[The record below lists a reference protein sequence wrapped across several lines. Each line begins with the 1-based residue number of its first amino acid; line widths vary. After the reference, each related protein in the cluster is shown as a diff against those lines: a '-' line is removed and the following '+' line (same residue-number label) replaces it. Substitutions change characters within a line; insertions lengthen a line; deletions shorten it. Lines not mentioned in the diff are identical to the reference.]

1 VIENLKTGQNSA
13 LAVYDGWPLAYD
25 PFSPAGLH
33 LLALLEAPLE
43 GSRRLVLLPGA
54 SRLALPAGCETLLT
68 PTGSTPVGRLAWE
81 QVRLP
86 QQAARHGA
94 GELVLTRPT
103 PPIASRVPCVYWPA
117 GEEDATPGRRSIKE
131 HLRLA
136 LAAGGKSALQ
146 QMVWPS
152 DLPVPHAGTKIKIQ
166 PPGVCSLFYEDHP
179 LEGEERPL
187 PGSYILYCG
196 PQDAHNLRLL
206 LAGWSWAVPSLGDET
221 VLLLPLLHLRQQAT
235 LEQMLE
241 VNNLTSSV
249 RSAQPHTL
257 SGLAALYRQA
267 AAVVH
272 LGPALP
278 WGDPVAQALAA
289 GQALVALEEPLTA
302 ARCGP
307 AAYLVPPENPR
318 ALGAALITLI
328 VEENLN
334 GQLRAAARKQVQ
346 KWGL

>member
-1 VIENLKTGQNSA
+1 MIAKLKTSPLSG

-33 LLALLEAPLE
+33 LMALLAARP
-43 GSRRLVLLPGA
+43 GGARRLVMLPGP
-54 SRLALPAGCETLLT
+54 SKLALPEGCEILVM
-68 PTGSTPVGRLAWE
+68 PTDSSPTGRLAWE
-81 QVRLP
+81 QVSLP
-86 QQAARHGA
+86 RHAARQHA
-94 GELVLTRPT
+94 GELHLTRSTLPLVG
-103 PPIASRVPCVYWPA
+103 RVPIKYWPA
-117 GEEDATPGRRSIKE
+117 GEEDVPTGRRPLVE
-131 HLRLA
+131 RLRRS
-136 LAAGGKSALQ
+136 LAAGGMNQRQ
-146 QMVWPS
+146 QMVWPA
-152 DLPVPHAGTKIKIQ
+152 DLPLPKTNLEIKIE
-166 PPGVCSLFYEDHP
+166 PPAVHP
-179 LEGEERPL
+179 LFFEEQSSMDEGEPV
-187 PGSYILYCG
+187 PASYILYTG
-196 PQDAHNLRLL
+196 PYDTHTLRLL

-221 VLLLPLLHLRQQAT
+221 VLLLPHSQQAT
-235 LEQMLE
+235 LKQMLVE
-241 VNNLTSSV
+241 NNLPSSV

-272 LGPALP
+272 LGQVLP

-328 VEENLN
+328 VEESLN